1 MNDDVELNTC
11 FIHTTGQLNQ
21 STNSTTRVCCAAPS
35 HIVNEHVELAKR
47 VMHKGSGGVAN
58 FVLRWV

>member
-1 MNDDVELNTC
+1 MNEHVEPL
-11 FIHTTGQLNQ
+11 
-21 STNSTTRVCCAAPS
+21 STTFSYTKSLPLSASPPPPAAPS

-58 FVLRWV
+58 FVLR